1 MSSILDT
8 TSTASTSCT
17 TTLSHDAICDPV
29 FDEEWA
35 AFQPSDPASFAA
47 VPPAEEKWPRRR
59 QNSSCDQCRAGK
71 RGCDLHVKTPGGIT
85 SHEPCSSCKRWKKT
99 CTTEWIRSNSKN
111 SHSAKRRCSTAP
123 TTATVQSIPQSCTF
137 ASSPPLSN
145 GNPSLLEPID
155 CFSLAPSLRPAYPSL
170 ITPVSEQCNV
180 QPQVDAVPWMSD
192 QLCQPLPSQTPFGLS
207 TYSLPSRSVS
217 NCTTSNTKYE
227 GGDIGKPGSRDAATS
242 RALLHVQDARKRS
255 RSPSTDEDSKPVT
268 AKKETTFQ
276 TPPFISNLLSE
287 DQTRFFIKKGLLK
300 IYHDSME
307 GALSCWLTERNCPY
321 ALSKFDSTDAW
332 GSNWS
337 NRIAKRVCALDDAY
351 AKTGALSTADRMQA
365 SKVLNLA
372 ITAFAAQ
379 WAQAGPRSDA
389 RLSSDGGSSISS
401 ESPPDGLPA
410 TDLFG
415 REMQV
420 SLWHKARRALSDA
433 SANPSFKVIFA
444 GIIFALTQRPMNA
457 SEFEI
462 TQQTDDLTA
471 LDELL
476 EFDGLPIY
484 LDIALRKLHDHQRRL
499 FAGSSNLKTKQVFS
513 EENVQTFGFLYW
525 LAVMFDTIS
534 AAMNRRTVVV
544 NDTES
549 DLNRDITPERGD
561 SDLWGS
567 YFLSKQSRNG
577 DNRKSSTRWPCSYK
591 DAACCLADAAPVKIL
606 LWRRVGRFQDLLYQH
621 AAVTQL
627 QEAAHLVL
635 EVYQY
640 WNSSYGL
647 FMSDCIEHHET
658 LPARIQSWYILLTG
672 HWHLSVFI
680 FAELLDKLESYGR
693 SMSLHFNGSSVTSG
707 EVSAALRV
715 HSVCMVS
722 ELGRC
727 SRYGETDLSFSRAP
741 EFHHVVNKAAL
752 LTEPW
757 TVVLV
762 RVFGKAG
769 QVLIKQIH
777 MQRELELVMY
787 VEDALQETRRRLQY
801 CIDALW
807 LLGKKSDMAMCAG
820 NILQRVANNT

>member
-1 MSSILDT
+1 MSKKFLDT
-8 TSTASTSCT
+8 TSTASTT
-17 TTLSHDAICDPV
+17 TFSHDALSDPV
-29 FDEEWA
+29 FNEEWE
-35 AFQPSDPASFAA
+35 AFQPSDPASFAT

-71 RGCDLHVKTPGGIT
+71 RGCDLQIKTVNGTT

-99 CTTEWIRSNSKN
+99 CTTEWI
-111 SHSAKRRCSTAP
+111 SAKRRCSTAP
-123 TTATVQSIPQSCTF
+123 TTATVQS
-137 ASSPPLSN
+137 LLGN

-170 ITPVSEQCNV
+170 VPPVSDQCSA
-180 QPQVDAVPWMSD
+180 QPQADAVPWTTD
-192 QLCQPLPSQTPFGLS
+192 QLCQPLPAQAPFS
-207 TYSLPSRSVS
+207 FTSYSLPSRSVS
-217 NCTTSNTKYE
+217 YCTASDTKFE
-227 GGDIGKPGSRDAATS
+227 VEEDIGKPASSDAATS
-242 RALLHVQDARKRS
+242 RALLHVRDVRKRH
-255 RSPSTDEDSKPVT
+255 RSPSPEEDFKPAPT
-268 AKKETTFQ
+268 KKKATFQ
-276 TPPFISNLLSE
+276 ISPFISNLLSE

-351 AKTGALSTADRMQA
+351 AKTGALSTADRRQA

-389 RLSSDGGSSISS
+389 RLSSDGGSSTSS
-401 ESPPDGLPA
+401 ESPPDGLPHN
-410 TDLFG
+410 DLFG
-415 REMQV
+415 REMQQ
-420 SLWHKARRALSDA
+420 SLWHNARRALADA

-457 SEFEI
+457 SEFES
-462 TQQTDDLTA
+462 TQQADDLTA

-476 EFDGLPIY
+476 EFDGPPIY

-499 FAGSSNLKTKQVFS
+499 FSGSSNRKTKQVFS
-513 EENVQTFGFLYW
+513 EENPKTFGFLYW

-534 AAMNRRTVVV
+534 AAMNRRAVIV
-544 NDTES
+544 NDSES
-549 DLNRDITPERGD
+549 DLNRDITPENGY
-561 SDLWGS
+561 SDLWGN

-577 DNRKSSTRWPCSYK
+577 DSRKPTTRWPCSYK

-621 AAVTQL
+621 ATADQL

-640 WNSSYGL
+640 WNSSYGI
-647 FMSDCIEHHET
+647 FISDCIEHHET

-680 FAELLDKLESYGR
+680 FADLLDKLESCVR
-693 SMSLHFNGSSVTSG
+693 SMSLQFNGSSMTSA

-727 SRYGETDLSFSRAP
+727 SRYGETDLSFSLAP
-741 EFHHVVNKAAL
+741 EFHHAVNKAAL

-769 QVLIKQIH
+769 QVLIKQIQ

-820 NILQRVANNT
+820 SILQRVANNT